1 MDRLLELV
9 LEPWGLQ
16 GEQPNPDNF
25 HNVAAIGTQFRTEGT
40 SLAMQLIT
48 LIWLFV
54 KEPECKRAVQNF
66 GPNLK
71 SVFVYTPEQEI
82 IW

>member
-1 MDRLLELV
+1 
-9 LEPWGLQ
+9 
-16 GEQPNPDNF
+16 
-25 HNVAAIGTQFRTEGT
+25 
-40 SLAMQLIT
+40 MQLIT

-54 KEPECKRAVQNF
+54 KEPECKRAVQNL

-82 IW
+82 I